1 MSLRRLVCR
10 LHKTPLYGRHSTCPS
25 TVGKLSYYCQ
35 TCGFVIWASA
45 VEGSSVVDDI
55 PEEDEEP
62 TFGYATEEQVMTAN
76 MLQASKQG
84 RLALIQLNAKHNAAA
99 GDAEQAEVLRLEGQL
114 QSMRHEMEQLRD
126 LFRQATRAP
135 VPKISEDAEP
145 DGGRPEHE
153 DSPSELRAASAA
165 GPVDMGDD

>member
-1 MSLRRLVCR
+1 M
-10 LHKTPLYGRHSTCPS
+10 
-25 TVGKLSYYCQ
+25 
-35 TCGFVIWASA
+35 
-45 VEGSSVVDDI
+45 VDDI

-126 LFRQATRAP
+126 LFRQATKVQPESAP

-165 GPVDMGDD
+165 EPVDMGDD